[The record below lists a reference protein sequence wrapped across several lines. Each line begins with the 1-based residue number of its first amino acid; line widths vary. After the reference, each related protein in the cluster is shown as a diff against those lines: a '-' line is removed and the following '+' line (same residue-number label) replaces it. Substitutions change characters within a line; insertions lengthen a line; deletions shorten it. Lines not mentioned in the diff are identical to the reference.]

1 MGNESGIVESETGE
15 RREHNMVTYNEET
28 TAVQRAVGLLM
39 GPILG
44 LAYVVYLPFI
54 AIAITVVVLGKKVLG
69 EALLVLRSFATFG
82 WNPSEAYISGKR
94 KRVRR

>member
-1 MGNESGIVESETGE
+1 
-15 RREHNMVTYNEET
+15 MVTSYEET
-28 TAVQRAVGLLM
+28 TAVQRTVRVFM

-54 AIAITVVVLGKKVLG
+54 ALATTVIVLVRKVLG
-69 EALLVLRSFATFG
+69 EVLCVLRSFASFG

-94 KRVRR
+94 KRGRR

>member
-1 MGNESGIVESETGE
+1 MESGTGE
-15 RREHNMVTYNEET
+15 RREHTMVTCYEET

-44 LAYVVYLPFI
+44 LAYVVYLPCI
-54 AIAITVVVLGKKVLG
+54 AIATTVVVLARKVSGDVLS
-69 EALLVLRSFATFG
+69 ALRSFATFG

-94 KRVRR
+94 KRGRR

>member
-1 MGNESGIVESETGE
+1 VEPETGE
-15 RREHNMVTYNEET
+15 RREHTMGTCYEEN

-44 LAYVVYLPFI
+44 LAYVVYLPCI
-54 AIAITVVVLGKKVLG
+54 AIVTTVIVLGRKVLG
-69 EALLVLRSFATFG
+69 EALSVLRSSASFG

-94 KRVRR
+94 KRSRR